1 MQIILYAGRQTVPV
15 MTMLLL
21 VLIGSM
27 PLGSLHTFEIFPM
40 LNIIVIFYW
49 TVYRPDL
56 VPPFVL
62 FLIGLIDDVVMGTPL
77 GLMACVFVLLYGVT
91 LTQRQFFLGK
101 PFYVTWLGF
110 SVISAV
116 CICLIWVLVAL
127 FAGRLGIVITPFIKY
142 TITLLTFPSVAWLLV
157 RIQRYLVD

>member
-56 VPPFVL
+56 VPPVVL

-91 LTQRQFFLGK
+91 LTQRQFFIGK

-142 TITLLTFPSVAWLLV
+142 TITLLSFPSAAWLLV

>member
-1 MQIILYAGRQTVPV
+1 MQIILYTGRQTVPV
-15 MTMLLL
+15 VTMLLL

-27 PLGSLHTFEIFPM
+27 PLGSFHTFEIFPM

-77 GLMACVFVLLYGVT
+77 GLMASVFVL
-91 LTQRQFFLGK
+91 
-101 PFYVTWLGF
+101 
-110 SVISAV
+110 S
-116 CICLIWVLVAL
+116 LIH
-127 FAGRLGIVITPFIKY
+127 I
-142 TITLLTFPSVAWLLV
+142 
-157 RIQRYLVD
+157 

>member
-1 MQIILYAGRQTVPV
+1 MQIILSTGRQTVPV
-15 MTMLLL
+15 VTMLLL
-21 VLIGSM
+21 ALISSM
-27 PLGSLHTFEIFPM
+27 PLGSFHTFEIFPM

-77 GLMACVFVLLYGVT
+77 GLMASVFVLLYGVT
-91 LTQRQFFLGK
+91 LTQRQFFIEK
-101 PFYVTWLGF
+101 SFYVTWLGF
-110 SVISAV
+110 SIISAV

-142 TITLLTFPSVAWLLV
+142 TITLLSFPSAAWLLV

>member
-21 VLIGSM
+21 ALIGSM
-27 PLGSLHTFEIFPM
+27 PLGSFHTFEIFPM

-56 VPPFVL
+56 VPPVVL

-77 GLMACVFVLLYGVT
+77 GLMACVVVLLDGV
-91 LTQRQFFLGK
+91 
-101 PFYVTWLGF
+101 PF
-110 SVISAV
+110 
-116 CICLIWVLVAL
+116 
-127 FAGRLGIVITPFIKY
+127 TP
-142 TITLLTFPSVAWLLV
+142 
-157 RIQRYLVD
+157 

>member
-1 MQIILYAGRQTVPV
+1 MQNILYTGRQTVPV
-15 MTMLLL
+15 VTMLLL
-21 VLIGSM
+21 ALISSM
-27 PLGSLHTFEIFPM
+27 PLSSSHAFEIFPM

-56 VPPFVL
+56 VPPVVL
-62 FLIGLIDDVVMGTPL
+62 FLIGLMDDVVMGTPL
-77 GLMACVFVLLYGVT
+77 GLMAGIFILLRGVT
-91 LTQRQFFLGK
+91 LTQRQFFIGK
-101 PFYVTWLGF
+101 SFYVTWLGF
-110 SVISAV
+110 SIISAF

-142 TITLLTFPSVAWLLV
+142 VITLLSFPSAAWLLV

>member
-40 LNIIVIFYW
+40 LNIIFIFYW

-56 VPPFVL
+56 VPPVVL

-91 LTQRQFFLGK
+91 LTQRQFFIGK

-142 TITLLTFPSVAWLLV
+142 TITLLLFPSAAWLLV

>member
-15 MTMLLL
+15 VTLLL
-21 VLIGSM
+21 LALIGCM
-27 PLGSLHTFEIFPM
+27 PLGSFHTFEIFPM
-40 LNIIVIFYW
+40 LNIIIIFYW

-56 VPPFVL
+56 VPPVVL

-77 GLMACVFVLLYGVT
+77 GLMASVFVLLYGVT
-91 LTQRQFFLGK
+91 LTQRQFFIGK

-110 SVISAV
+110 SIISAV

-142 TITLLTFPSVAWLLV
+142 TITLLLFPSAAWLLV

>member
-1 MQIILYAGRQTVPV
+1 MQIILYTGRQTVPV
-15 MTMLLL
+15 VTMLLL
-21 VLIGSM
+21 ALIGSM
-27 PLGSLHTFEIFPM
+27 PLGSFDTFEIFPM

-77 GLMACVFVLLYGVT
+77 GLMASVFVVLYGVT
-91 LTQRQFFLGK
+91 LTQRQFFIGK
-101 PFYVTWLGF
+101 SFYVTWLGF
-110 SVISAV
+110 SIISAF

-142 TITLLTFPSVAWLLV
+142 TITLLSFPSAAWLLV

>member
-1 MQIILYAGRQTVPV
+1 MDSVVILN
-15 MTMLLL
+15 LDL
-21 VLIGSM
+21 VVKTE
-27 PLGSLHTFEIFPM
+27 TFEIFPM

-91 LTQRQFFLGK
+91 LTQRQFFIGK

-110 SVISAV
+110 SIISAF

-142 TITLLTFPSVAWLLV
+142 TITLLLFPSAAWLLV

>member
-1 MQIILYAGRQTVPV
+1 M
-15 MTMLLL
+15 
-21 VLIGSM
+21 
-27 PLGSLHTFEIFPM
+27 
-40 LNIIVIFYW
+40 NIIVIFYW

-56 VPPFVL
+56 VPPVVL

-77 GLMACVFVLLYGVT
+77 GLMASVFVLLYGLT
-91 LTQRQFFLGK
+91 LTQRHFFIGK

-110 SVISAV
+110 SAISAV

-142 TITLLTFPSVAWLLV
+142 TITLLSFPSAAWLLV

>member
-1 MQIILYAGRQTVPV
+1 MQIILYTGRQTVPV
-15 MTMLLL
+15 VIMLLL
-21 VLIGSM
+21 ALIGSM
-27 PLGSLHTFEIFPM
+27 PLGAFHTFEIFPM
-40 LNIIVIFYW
+40 LNIIVVFYW

-56 VPPFVL
+56 VPPVIL

-77 GLMACVFVLLYGVT
+77 GLMASVFVLLYGVT
-91 LTQRQFFLGK
+91 LTQRQFFIGK

-110 SVISAV
+110 SIISAF

-127 FAGRLGIVITPFIKY
+127 FAGRLGVLITPFIKY
-142 TITLLTFPSVAWLLV
+142 TVTLLSFPSAAWLLV